1 MATEERVL
9 EPITRLQLCSLI
21 SGLREASV
29 GTPVF
34 RILNEDGSIR
44 WEWSFED
51 SNDPRAECVQ
61 ELNRCNDEA
70 PSLKLTMV
78 EAVVQNRAEKM
89 CEQAASLLTRFMDQ
103 MICDSFLVGLAM
115 CREIIS
121 DAKKLESEDTSGP
134 MIKFWP
140 VRESAFENTDGYQ
153 TCQMFLT
160 RLEMAVNQSLIPN
173 EMALYFASGF
183 SLYDGVFFNHQQKPV
198 GIAMRALLQHF
209 EAMKRER
216 SNGDQTKNGARTS
229 PENSGG
235 EADEGNG
242 LRYHSA
248 GL

>member
-1 MATEERVL
+1 MATAENVL

-34 RILNEDGSIR
+34 RILNEDGKIR

-51 SNDPRAECVQ
+51 SDDPRKECLQ

-78 EAVVQNRAEKM
+78 EAVVKNRAEKM

-103 MICDSFLVGLAM
+103 MDGLTVETFLASLN
-115 CREIIS
+115 
-121 DAKKLESEDTSGP
+121 
-134 MIKFWP
+134 
-140 VRESAFENTDGYQ
+140 AFLGGSKIPDG
-153 TCQMFLT
+153 
-160 RLEMAVNQSLIPN
+160 V
-173 EMALYFASGF
+173 ALYWYPQF
-183 SLYDGVFFNHQQKPV
+183 SFHGGVFFDQERRPF
-198 GIAMRALLQHF
+198 GIAMKILLKHF
-209 EAMKRER
+209 EEMKRER
-216 SNGDQTKNGARTS
+216 SNGDRTKNGAERS
-229 PENSGG
+229 SENSGL

-242 LRYHSA
+242 LRDHSA